1 MKEFIEAYWMQGLWT
16 ILLSVI
22 TWLAHKLVKAF
33 QSYRAEQEA
42 LKGGVLT
49 LQHDRIY
56 EVFRDGFARYNETG
70 RGTTLEERRN
80 MKYLFEGYETLG
92 GNGNGKDLYKR
103 YMALPIEESE
113 VEQ

>member
-33 QSYRAEQEA
+33 QAYRTEQEA
-42 LKGGVLT
+42 LKEGVLT

-56 EVFRDGFARYNETG
+56 EVFRDGFSRYNET
-70 RGTTLEERRN
+70 
-80 MKYLFEGYETLG
+80 
-92 GNGNGKDLYKR
+92 GKDLYKR